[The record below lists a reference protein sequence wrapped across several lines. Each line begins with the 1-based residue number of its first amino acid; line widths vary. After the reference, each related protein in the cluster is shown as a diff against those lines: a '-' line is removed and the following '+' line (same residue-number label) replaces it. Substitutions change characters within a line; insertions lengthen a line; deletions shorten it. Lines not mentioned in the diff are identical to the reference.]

1 MTGSCFSADTRLNAN
16 SRYEYCM
23 RTLLIQII
31 CLALA
36 TQFVIS
42 CTTMQTDQPVPEH
55 TPTQTQRAAVAEL
68 ALLKMDEI
76 DALVKLDNEPLGRQI
91 ASVLREQASESGDF
105 YFRQLDIHFNRQWIS
120 LTSTVD
126 IADGTGNIVRATAA
140 GDILLEF
147 SGNSLQWFP
156 LFSELHITSTDF
168 NYADGAYAE
177 SIPELDQLALD
188 RLNTNVTDALLL
200 YDNNTIP
207 LDAIPLADIEVGA
220 ALSTLSNITA
230 TQTQALKGIFIVAG
244 SATMIEPDAT
254 SIALDL
260 EFIPDFSVCPADIS
274 VSRSVFVREIKSREP
289 RGLIRNMGDLADLQ
303 HFYSEISGAKRPM
316 TIIHYWFADG
326 QPWVVKE
333 LAVGPSERWRTWS
346 SRGTDHTDASHWRV
360 LVVEKESGCILH
372 SQSVHTLETEAQ
384 ENISEDGESSVV
396 RNFTTLNDAFAKR
409 TSEFSIVRDKP
420 GIALIEIRRDFLQD
434 VFRSSVSDL
443 NIEAR
448 FDPRNLPKLH
458 YTAQMLPI
466 ELEDDVC
473 ADTSCPEPEVCPSS
487 TAICKRL
494 RDTRDCTTCLFHNPL
509 NNRCI
514 KQAID
519 PICEGN
525 RNEQNEKYDAD
536 HKACKAA
543 VESAKRKCEEKN
555 AQRIRS
561 CEIESGAERSTC
573 QAVKA
578 GIESIKE
585 GARFADVSA
594 ETNITGELSAVF
606 SDFQIVGDFQRIQQD
621 IALKFDIELN
631 GDLLFSTGDIPDSV
645 ASCLKGWQAPFNN
658 HATNT
663 ISQTMLTPLNVGESM
678 LTSSW
683 SGLVIPIAM
692 SPSPLESVFVGN
704 PRLLANC
711 GVKLTV
717 DDVVGVIVGEQAD
730 FFSGRINLI
739 VQPLPTRIKLSPATI
754 IYGET
759 THESTAVLNDKF
771 LRYDIKK

>member
-1 MTGSCFSADTRLNAN
+1 
-16 SRYEYCM
+16 
-23 RTLLIQII
+23 
-31 CLALA
+31 
-36 TQFVIS
+36 
-42 CTTMQTDQPVPEH
+42 MQTDRPVPEH

-76 DALVKLDNEPLGRQI
+76 DALVKLDNGPLGRQI

-105 YFRQLDIHFNRQWIS
+105 YFRELDVQFNRQWIS
-120 LTSTVD
+120 LSSTVD

-156 LFSELHITSTDF
+156 LFSQLHITSTDF
-168 NYADGAYAE
+168 NYADGSYAE
-177 SIPELDQLALD
+177 SIPELDELALD
-188 RLNTNVTDALLL
+188 RLNRNVTDALLL
-200 YDNNTIP
+200 YDNNSIP

-220 ALSTLSNITA
+220 TLPTFSNTTA
-230 TQTQALKGIFIVAG
+230 FQTQALKGIFIVAG
-244 SATMIEPDAT
+244 SATVIEPKVT

-274 VSRSVFVREIKSREP
+274 VSRSVFVKEIRSREP
-289 RGLIRNMGDLADLQ
+289 HGLVRNMADLADLQ

-346 SRGTDHTDASHWRV
+346 SRGADKTDASHWRV

-372 SQSVHTLETEAQ
+372 SQSLHTLETEAI
-384 ENISEDGESSVV
+384 ENSSTEGETTVV
-396 RNFTTLNDAFAKR
+396 RNFTTLNNAFEKR
-409 TSEFSIVRDKP
+409 TSEFSIVKETP
-420 GIALIEIRRDFLQD
+420 AIALIEIRRDFLQD

-443 NIEAR
+443 DIEAR
-448 FDPRNLPKLH
+448 FDPDELPKLN
-458 YTAQMLPI
+458 YTAQMLPF

-473 ADTSCPEPEVCPSS
+473 ADTSCPKPEVCPSS
-487 TAICKRL
+487 IAICKPL

-525 RNEQNEKYDAD
+525 RNEQNEKYNAD
-536 HKACKAA
+536 QKACIAS
-543 VESAKRKCEEKN
+543 VETAKRECEEKN

-573 QAVKA
+573 KAVKA
-578 GIESIKE
+578 GIESIRQ

-594 ETNITGELSAVF
+594 ESSISGELSTIY
-606 SDFQIVGDFQRIQQD
+606 SDFRIAGDFQRLQQD
-621 IALKFDIELN
+621 ITLKFDIKLN
-631 GDLLFSTGDIPDSV
+631 GELLLNTGDIPDSV
-645 ASCLKGWQAPFNN
+645 ANCLNAWQAPFNN
-658 HATNT
+658 YATNT
-663 ISQTMLTPLNVGESM
+663 ISQIMQSPLSVGESM
-678 LTSSW
+678 LTSNW
-683 SGLVIPIAM
+683 SGLILPIAL
-692 SPSPLESVFVGN
+692 SPSPFESVFVSN
-704 PRLLANC
+704 PQLLANC

-717 DDVVGVIVGEQAD
+717 DDVEDVIVGDQAD
-730 FFSGRINLI
+730 FFSGRINLL

-754 IYGET
+754 RYGET
-759 THESTAVLNDKF
+759 THESAAILNDEF
-771 LRYDIKK
+771 LRYDIRK